1 MVIVQ
6 QKAIQ
11 FLGLSTQKTFKLHIL
26 SLVEAIKDMGN
37 PFLDQSGELNHF
49 DQSGELLALDTGN
62 VLNDSVVE
70 TVRTIEELGKEQF
83 KSFYKSVLV
92 DYTRSIHEPIK
103 KNSLSLF
110 KAQSPNQKRSNQ
122 RLLKV

>member
-1 MVIVQ
+1 M
-6 QKAIQ
+6 
-11 FLGLSTQKTFKLHIL
+11 
-26 SLVEAIKDMGN
+26 EAIKDMGN
-37 PFLDQSGELNHF
+37 PFLDQSEELNHF